1 MQLEKNTLRL
11 HLFLWK
17 TAAAARVLS
26 GGALV
31 VDTAERSGM
40 TIRELGERF
49 CLSVEKLKKYEACG
63 LIAGTEDGEGERQY
77 GDEVLGKLGLICTLT
92 EAGFSCEEIK
102 QYLTFPEDSRGA
114 RERILM
120 LKRRRG
126 EMLDEIHR
134 RQKLLDKID
143 FLIWKNK
150 KKEA

>member
-1 MQLEKNTLRL
+1 M
-11 HLFLWK
+11 
-17 TAAAARVLS
+17 
-26 GGALV
+26 

-40 TIRELGERF
+40 TIGELGERF
-49 CLSVEKLKKYEACG
+49 CLPVEKLKKYEACG

-92 EAGFSCEEIK
+92 EAGFTCEEIK

-150 KKEA
+150 KKEE

>member
-1 MQLEKNTLRL
+1 ME
-11 HLFLWK
+11 
-17 TAAAARVLS
+17 A
-26 GGALV
+26 
-31 VDTAERSGM
+31 AERRSM
-40 TIRELGERF
+40 TIRELGESF
-49 CLSVEKLKKYEACG
+49 CLHAEKLNKNEACG
-63 LIAGTEDGEGERQY
+63 LIKGKEGEGCVRHY
-77 GDEVLGKLGLICTLT
+77 GAEVLVKLGLICTLT

-120 LKRRRG
+120 LERRRG

>member
-1 MQLEKNTLRL
+1 ME
-11 HLFLWK
+11 
-17 TAAAARVLS
+17 
-26 GGALV
+26 
-31 VDTAERSGM
+31 TAERRSM

-49 CLSVEKLKKYEACG
+49 CLPAEKLKKYEACG
-63 LIAGTEDGEGERQY
+63 LIKGKEDEDGVRHC
-77 GDEVLGKLGLICTLT
+77 GDEVLGKLGVICTLT